1 MDNKSS
7 ISHIKNEWFEL
18 IDNRNSKSIEFRR
31 REASLIAMAFLGI
44 SALSVLIATNWS
56 TYPDLLLNILI
67 INNIGLISSIAF
79 YAKTKNLIVSGLI
92 CITFACILDLMLIY
106 SGGKEN
112 TALYWTM
119 FFPLAAYSVL
129 GLTLG
134 TIFTGVMFLFAILLL
149 YSFDIVAIYS
159 AIEKSRYLMALL
171 CISILC
177 FINEYFRTREYY
189 ETSNMTLNYKKDAN
203 TDPLTRLP
211 NRRFLE
217 SNYVKKVVE
226 CNETFIVIM
235 ADIDKF
241 KMVNDTYGHEVGD
254 LALKH
259 CANIF
264 GQKIRK
270 SDLLCRYGGE
280 EFLIC
285 LPNTNKEQAI
295 VIAEKLRTSLK
306 EASLTVCDK
315 QTINFTC
322 SFGIAT
328 LSNRTFEDGLK
339 IADNRLYKAK
349 ENGRDQVVYC

>member
-159 AIEKSRYLMALL
+159 AIEK
-171 CISILC
+171 
-177 FINEYFRTREYY
+177 
-189 ETSNMTLNYKKDAN
+189 
-203 TDPLTRLP
+203 
-211 NRRFLE
+211 
-217 SNYVKKVVE
+217 VV
-226 CNETFIVIM
+226 T
-235 ADIDKF
+235 
-241 KMVNDTYGHEVGD
+241 
-254 LALKH
+254 
-259 CANIF
+259 
-264 GQKIRK
+264 
-270 SDLLCRYGGE
+270 
-280 EFLIC
+280 
-285 LPNTNKEQAI
+285 
-295 VIAEKLRTSLK
+295 
-306 EASLTVCDK
+306 
-315 QTINFTC
+315 
-322 SFGIAT
+322 
-328 LSNRTFEDGLK
+328 
-339 IADNRLYKAK
+339 
-349 ENGRDQVVYC
+349 